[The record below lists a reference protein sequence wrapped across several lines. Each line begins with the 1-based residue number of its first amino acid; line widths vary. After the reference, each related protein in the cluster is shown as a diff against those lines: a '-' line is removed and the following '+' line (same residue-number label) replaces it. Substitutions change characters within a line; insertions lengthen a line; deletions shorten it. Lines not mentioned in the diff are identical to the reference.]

1 MKYSIVLEKENYLI
15 KNKQGKIISSC
26 QTLTEAQAQA
36 ERFQAK
42 NSGKNNKEQRGI
54 YNVTYNAKRA
64 TRVKTDLEIIEDAVI
79 KEVTMYVKGWHNE
92 KRDKGIGAEHIKLH
106 LEAGSKGEITLDEL
120 LNVGNRIREYIS
132 IFGEPYKEFEDKS
145 GRVFEWEDKDG
156 VRFRVAIDKVK
167 EEGLIPPL
175 SPFDNVIISFYSDR
189 NAINKM
195 LYKNPKVQDYYKQQ
209 QTQASG
215 GTLGAQSQ
223 TKIRKCK

>member
-1 MKYSIVLEKENYLI
+1 M
-15 KNKQGKIISSC
+15 
-26 QTLTEAQAQA
+26 
-36 ERFQAK
+36 
-42 NSGKNNKEQRGI
+42 KEQRGI
-54 YNVTYNAKRA
+54 YNVTFNAKKA
-64 TRVKTDLEIIEDAVI
+64 TALRTDLEIIEDAVI
-79 KEVTMYVKGWHNE
+79 KEVTMYIKGWHNE

-189 NAINKM
+189 NATNKM
-195 LYKNPKVQDYYKQQ
+195 LYKNPKVQDYYKKQQ
-209 QTQASG
+209 HKASG
-215 GTLGAQSQ
+215 STLGAQSKS
-223 TKIRKCK
+223 KIRRR